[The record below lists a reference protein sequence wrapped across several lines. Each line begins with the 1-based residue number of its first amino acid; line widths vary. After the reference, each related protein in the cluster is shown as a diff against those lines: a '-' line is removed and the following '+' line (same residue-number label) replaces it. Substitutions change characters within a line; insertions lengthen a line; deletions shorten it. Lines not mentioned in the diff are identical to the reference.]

1 MRIRTFVL
9 LSCLCAL
16 AHLMAQDTLRISLYQ
31 ADSLLQARSLALLEG
46 QLGIDKA
53 EADRV
58 QAKLFNN
65 PQFSSSWVVGGSSL
79 PYLDIGA
86 NGEKVVAVEQ
96 LFRIAGQRSLA
107 VKAATER
114 KHVSEAEFSELAAS
128 LRLQLHTAFFQ
139 QYFAQR
145 SATAI
150 ASQLGLLKNL
160 QAAYG
165 DQYEKGNVSLKD
177 ATRLRTAFFALNQ
190 QRITLLQQ
198 INGLQ
203 EQMRNLLVESRP
215 VTADPTAAE
224 LVMPTSSM
232 YTPDSLVA
240 LAQRQRPTALAAQAA
255 LDASTLDLKLQR
267 RMAVP
272 DLAIGAEYDQQG
284 NLHPQQTSVTL
295 GFSIPLFDRNQG
307 RIKWA
312 EAAQKEAD
320 ADVRLNKLAIGN
332 EVRKA
337 LGNIAVL
344 QEQLD
349 ATNPG
354 FDTQLDQLSES
365 LVTNYVKNNIQL
377 VEFTDLF
384 DSYNT
389 TIIALNQL
397 KADLQSAYEQLEFAT
412 GQRLFNR

>member
-1 MRIRTFVL
+1 MRITLAVL
-9 LSCLCAL
+9 LCCLTPL
-16 AHLMAQDTLRISLYQ
+16 PRLMAQDTLRITLHQ
-31 ADSLLQARSLALLEG
+31 ADSLLLGRSLALIEK
-46 QLGIDKA
+46 QLGIDQA

-65 PQFSSSWVVGGSSL
+65 PQFSSSWVVGGQQL
-79 PYLDIGA
+79 PYLDIGPD
-86 NGEKVVAVEQ
+86 GEKVMAVEQ

-114 KHVSEAEFSELAAS
+114 KHVSEAEFAELAAS
-128 LRLQLHTAFFQ
+128 LRMQLHTAFYQ

-145 SATAI
+145 SASAI
-150 ASQLGLLKNL
+150 ASQLALLNNL

-190 QRITLLQQ
+190 QRITLRQQ
-198 INGLQ
+198 IIALQ
-203 EQMRNLLVESRP
+203 EQMGNLLVETRP
-215 VTADPTAAE
+215 ITAAPSASE
-224 LVMPTSSM
+224 LA
-232 YTPDSLVA
+232 TPAPLQYAPDTLVA
-240 LAQRQRPTALAAQAA
+240 MAQRQRPAALAAQAA
-255 LDASTLDLKLQR
+255 LEATALDLKLQHR
-267 RMAVP
+267 LAVP
-272 DLAIGAEYDQQG
+272 DLAIGAEYDQRG

-295 GFSIPLFDRNQG
+295 GFSMPLFDRNQG

-312 EAAQKEAD
+312 EAANKQAD
-320 ADVRLNKLAIGN
+320 AEVRQSKLTIGN

-337 LGNIAVL
+337 LDNMAVL
-344 QEQLD
+344 QEQLN

-354 FDTQLDQLSES
+354 FDAQLDQLSES